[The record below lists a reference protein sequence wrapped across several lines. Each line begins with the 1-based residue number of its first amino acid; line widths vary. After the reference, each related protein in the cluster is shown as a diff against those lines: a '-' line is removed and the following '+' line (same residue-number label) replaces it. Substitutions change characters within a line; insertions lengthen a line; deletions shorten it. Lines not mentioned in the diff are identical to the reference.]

1 MNGKPKDD
9 DNDDVV
15 NKLASETFQQR
26 RDHLMVMI
34 FLLVHLRLLLEVK
47 LSYDPA
53 VRLSVGWSVSHNFCL
68 NFLIGPRVSLPCS
81 QSIFIIWQ
89 KL

>member
-1 MNGKPKDD
+1 MNGKLSDD

-34 FLLVHLRLLLEVK
+34 FLLVHLRLLEVK
-47 LSYDPA
+47 LSGCWP
-53 VRLSVGWSVSHNFCL
+53 VSQNFCL